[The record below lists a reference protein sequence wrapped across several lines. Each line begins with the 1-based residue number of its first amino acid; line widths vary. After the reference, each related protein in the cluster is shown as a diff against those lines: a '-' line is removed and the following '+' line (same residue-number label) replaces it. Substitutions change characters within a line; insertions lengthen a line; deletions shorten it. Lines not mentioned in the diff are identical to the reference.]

1 MGQKYELL
9 GFVLQ
14 VLLSLH
20 KSGVLVVTD
29 LFTMCLVLTHLVRV
43 TACQKWPFRGSY
55 PIWLR
60 REYLSES

>member
-14 VLLSLH
+14 VLLNLH
-20 KSGVLVVTD
+20 KSGVLAGTD
-29 LFTMCLVLTHLVRV
+29 LFAMCVVLTELVRV
-43 TACQKWPFRGSY
+43 TACQKWSFRGSY

-60 REYLSES
+60 RVHVES